1 MGSVSG
7 GLQRQIPL
15 FSQAAAFLHIQL
27 KGLIEPMLDGDIGLQ
42 LLLGKIRQAL
52 KGTLVTGLLKLLM
65 IAVDGVPLLSEK
77 EIVLTVVVFVALLA
91 YPSFFFSFRISWEE
105 ALLVLSKVLEISEA
119 VMPGWLPII
128 LIIWD
133 SAWNRMT
140 PL

>member
-1 MGSVSG
+1 
-7 GLQRQIPL
+7 
-15 FSQAAAFLHIQL
+15 
-27 KGLIEPMLDGDIGLQ
+27 MLDGDIGLQ